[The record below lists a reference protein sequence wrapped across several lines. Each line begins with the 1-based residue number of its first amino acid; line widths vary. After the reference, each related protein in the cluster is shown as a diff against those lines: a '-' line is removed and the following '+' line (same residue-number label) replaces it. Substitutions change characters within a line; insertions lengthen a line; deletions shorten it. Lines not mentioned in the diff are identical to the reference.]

1 MRLRALSEAEAYARC
16 YGDADENVR
25 FVTIEPRSPRRFFGV
40 SGEDLRQA
48 FESRL
53 RSREPAH
60 EETGEVPAQ
69 PVPGPAP
76 GAVSNGH
83 ATGQKPAAAA

>member
-1 MRLRALSEAEAYARC
+1 MTVARKPPTVWFTVRGFPFHVPRA
-16 YGDADENVR
+16 
-25 FVTIEPRSPRRFFGV
+25 PRRFFGV

-53 RSREPAH
+53 RSREPIH
-60 EETGEVPAQ
+60 EEAGEVPAE
-69 PVPGPAP
+69 PAAGPAS

-83 ATGQKPAAAA
+83 STGQKPAAAA

>member
-53 RSREPAH
+53 RSREPIH
-60 EETGEVPAQ
+60 EEAGEVPAE
-69 PVPGPAP
+69 PAAGPAS

-83 ATGQKPAAAA
+83 STGQKPAAAA